1 MNDPLRSN
9 AFSRSDL
16 ALWSES
22 VLTRQ
27 VHSYTLSQ
35 RRKSQAL
42 TFRRYELGIATSG
55 RDKIASLPFKDNPHG
70 TMQPQKLD
78 EPRAVSSLYLRVS
91 LEPPATV
98 RRPPSVRP
106 LEPGEKC
113 RVQLERAP
121 KARSSQLDP
130 SVPGYDGEAVGGEA
144 DCCRWASPPC
154 HRGPTPEGVS
164 KVSPSRPRGD
174 TSVTTPKFD
183 VAPKELTFTRLFR
196 TADGKAVE
204 NFLGVSKVSPPRG
217 APNLLLGALHE

>member
-16 ALWSES
+16 RRWSES

-27 VHSYTLSQ
+27 VHAYTLSQ
-35 RRKSQAL
+35 IRKIPSS
-42 TFRRYELGIATSG
+42 TFRRVELGIATTG
-55 RDKIASLPFKDNPHG
+55 RDTLAALPFGNNPNEQ
-70 TMQPQKLD
+70 MQHQKLD
-78 EPRAVSSLYLRVS
+78 DPRAVSSFFLRVS

-174 TSVTTPKFD
+174 TSVTTPKSD
-183 VAPKELTFTRLFR
+183 VAPKELTFTRLFQ
-196 TADGKAVE
+196 TADEKAVE

-217 APNLLLGALHE
+217 APDLLLGALHE